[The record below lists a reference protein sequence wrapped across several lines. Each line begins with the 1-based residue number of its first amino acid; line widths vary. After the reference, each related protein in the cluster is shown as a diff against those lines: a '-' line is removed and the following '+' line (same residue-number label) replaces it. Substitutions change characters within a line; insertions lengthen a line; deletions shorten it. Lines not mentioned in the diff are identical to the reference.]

1 MLASLA
7 SRDAFCSIIDFQFIK
22 NTHIIDYLHS
32 TYIYIHVQI
41 DWIISLQNRR
51 WNKLCWYYMYIS
63 ILTQDSIYI
72 YLVINHCYGLMT
84 FAFSHKIT
92 TIEAPP
98 FDMKLLANHEPKS
111 LVLRNLN
118 CLSLM
123 ES

>member
-1 MLASLA
+1 
-7 SRDAFCSIIDFQFIK
+7 
-22 NTHIIDYLHS
+22 
-32 TYIYIHVQI
+32 
-41 DWIISLQNRR
+41 
-51 WNKLCWYYMYIS
+51 MYIS

-72 YLVINHCYGLMT
+72 YLVINHCYGLMI
-84 FAFSHKIT
+84 FAFSQKIT